1 MSHPSDH
8 DTTPANDPLS
18 PKDASANA
26 ILDRLDE
33 AAFYATIAAMTADD
47 PYAAQRMM
55 LERNVEPIYYPPLRE
70 QAFAS
75 IKRRIADVAAAAAAE
90 LPTGPDAPGGERD
103 QARQASFRANP
114 GWHLPGAE
122 PAPVQQLK
130 PDGIDYVLL
139 DGLVYP
145 WTYASRSYVTS
156 DLGELVAF
164 AEREGYGRGIL
175 VGAPELKAD
184 LEGIDWLPPGFILA
198 TVDMA
203 FFDLGR
209 RA

>member
-1 MSHPSDH
+1 MSHPSEH
-8 DTTPANDPLS
+8 DTTPANDALS
-18 PKDASANA
+18 PEDASASA

-55 LERNVEPIYYPPLRE
+55 LERNQEPIYYPPLRE

-75 IKRRIADVAAAAAAE
+75 LKRRIADVAAAAAAE

-103 QARQASFRANP
+103 QAREASFRADP
-114 GWHLPGAE
+114 GFHLPGAE
-122 PAPVQQLK
+122 PAPVQQLR
-130 PDGIDYVLL
+130 PDGFGYVML

-145 WTYASRSYVTS
+145 WTYASRSFLVS
-156 DLGELVAF
+156 DLSELIQF
-164 AEREGYGRGIL
+164 AEREGYNRGIL
-175 VGAPELKAD
+175 VGVPEIEADIEGLNFLPEGFLFAPVHME
-184 LEGIDWLPPGFILA
+184 
-198 TVDMA
+198 